1 MHVVSSFHHSLHTEL
16 AVSGL
21 IEQGI
26 KQDMIFIA
34 PLEVRGEARKI
45 FDTIHHADGVS
56 LFDGGAI
63 LGTACSTLGVIYGF
77 VLSWGP
83 IIWGLLGF
91 AIGFIV
97 GGLLDYVI
105 TRVRHSKNRR
115 QDTMSEVIIIVQCQE
130 HQVDMVKDYLWEHL
144 ALGLTVVP

>member
-1 MHVVSSFHHSLHTEL
+1 MHVISSFHYSLHTEL

-21 IEQGI
+21 IEKGI
-26 KQDMIFIA
+26 NKDMIFIA
-34 PLEVRGEARKI
+34 PLEVRGEERKI

-56 LFDGGAI
+56 IFDGGAI

-77 VLSWGP
+77 VLDWGP

-91 AIGFIV
+91 AIGFVV
-97 GGLLDYVI
+97 GVLLDYLI
-105 TRVRHSKNRR
+105 GKVRQSKNRR
-115 QDTMSEVIIIVQCQE
+115 QDSMSEVIIIVQCSMN
-130 HQVDMVKDYLWEHL
+130 QVDMVKDYLGDHL